1 MVDPCYIVYQIN
13 YFSVKKVDGA
23 NVFFNKK
30 QFKH

>member
-1 MVDPCYIVYQIN
+1 MVDPHYIVYEIN

-30 QFKH
+30 TI